1 MRIPDDQSS
10 RSQFAII
17 DDELEEQLRDILEAN
32 DTTDDSIVFKQAKD
46 QYMACMD
53 LAKLEEIGLKPL
65 KDMLK
70 KFGGWPVLEDNWDE
84 SNFKWYSNFANIP
97 IMTIIRK
104 NLFCREELIYM
115 FRKNG
120 YSTDY
125 LFDFSIATDLKNSTW
140 RTIYIDQPGLGVSRE
155 YIIKGLEE
163 ENVRHYFNYMQK
175 VTSTTLLI

>member
-1 MRIPDDQSS
+1 
-10 RSQFAII
+10 
-17 DDELEEQLRDILEAN
+17 
-32 DTTDDSIVFKQAKD
+32 
-46 QYMACMD
+46 
-53 LAKLEEIGLKPL
+53 
-65 KDMLK
+65 
-70 KFGGWPVLEDNWDE
+70 
-84 SNFKWYSNFANIP
+84 
-97 IMTIIRK
+97 MTIIRK